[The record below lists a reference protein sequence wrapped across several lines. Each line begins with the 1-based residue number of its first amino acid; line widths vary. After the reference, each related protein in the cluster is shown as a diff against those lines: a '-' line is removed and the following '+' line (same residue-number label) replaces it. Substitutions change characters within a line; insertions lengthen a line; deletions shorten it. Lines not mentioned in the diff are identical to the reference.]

1 MATLFD
7 RTGFNFT
14 DTSGA
19 ITTLPNTAI
28 QQLNTAPALVPNQW
42 MRDDLINDDTTGY
55 YVNPVASSC
64 NTIWLSANT
73 LINTTTSVTG
83 SGNLTALWTTINTNF
98 KAIAG
103 YNVTTGDAENP
114 PIVTTH
120 VPGQIVQFIN
130 HTNRI
135 SGVVPITANT
145 EAAQKPHLE
154 QAMQIGRALTYLVY
168 QVDGREDNSPMLGSF
183 TSILVANTINDYANI
198 IVTYANTINASISES
213 VGGTPPDDLYIIR
226 TSNLTYN
233 TVNTISTFANNLYTV
248 LHDRRTHDENFYT
261 NSNQL
266 VNEAKNIRRYSNL
279 GASENSL
286 VDNLIGTDKLKS
298 RLAQP

>member
-14 DTSGA
+14 DTTGA

-73 LINTTTSVTG
+73 LINTTSSVTG

-98 KAIAG
+98 KSIAG
-103 YNVTTGDAENP
+103 YNVTTGSAEEP

-145 EAAQKPHLE
+145 DAADKPHLE
-154 QAMQIGRALTYLVY
+154 QAMQIGRALTYVIY
-168 QVDGREDNSPMLGSF
+168 QVDGREDNAPMLGSF
-183 TSILVANTINDYANI
+183 TSILIANTINDYVNV
-198 IVTYANTINASISES
+198 IVTYANTINNSITITTET
-213 VGGTPPDDLYIIR
+213 VGEDVIT
-226 TSNLTYN
+226 TKVSNLSYAAVNSIASTAN
-233 TVNTISTFANNLYTV
+233 TLNALFLE
-248 LHDRRTHDENFYT
+248 RRVHDENFYT
-261 NSNQL
+261 KSNEL
-266 VNEAKNIRRYSNL
+266 VNEAKNIRRYENL
-279 GASENSL
+279 GASEDNL
-286 VDNLIGTDKLKS
+286 VQNLIGSDKLKS
-298 RLAQP
+298 RLGQP

>member
-14 DTSGA
+14 DPSGT

-55 YVNPVASSC
+55 YVNPVANSC

-73 LINTTTSVTG
+73 LINATTSVTG

-98 KAIAG
+98 KSIAG

-145 EAAQKPHLE
+145 DAADKPHLE
-154 QAMQIGRALTYLVY
+154 QAMQIGRALTYVIY
-168 QVDGREDNSPMLGSF
+168 QVDGREDNAPMLGSF
-183 TSILVANTINDYANI
+183 TSILIANTINDYVNV
-198 IVTYANTINASISES
+198 IVTYANTINNSITITTET
-213 VGGTPPDDLYIIR
+213 VGEDVIT
-226 TSNLTYN
+226 TKVSNLSYAAVNSIAATAN
-233 TVNTISTFANNLYTV
+233 TLNTLFLE
-248 LHDRRTHDENFYT
+248 RRVHDENFYT
-261 NSNQL
+261 KSNQL
-266 VNEAKNIRRYSNL
+266 VNEAKNIRRYENL
-279 GASENSL
+279 GASEDNL
-286 VDNLIGTDKLKS
+286 VQNLIGSDKLKS
-298 RLAQP
+298 RLGQP

>member
-14 DTSGA
+14 DTSGT
-19 ITTLPNTAI
+19 ITALPNTAI

-73 LINTTTSVTG
+73 LINTTNSVTG
-83 SGNLTALWTTINTNF
+83 SGNLTALWTTINADF
-98 KAIAG
+98 KSIAG
-103 YNVTTGDAENP
+103 YNVVTGSAEAP
-114 PIVTTH
+114 PIVETH

-145 EAAQKPHLE
+145 DAADKPHLE
-154 QAMQIGRALTYLVY
+154 QAMQIGRALTYVIY
-168 QVDGREDNSPMLGSF
+168 QVDGREDNAPMLGSF
-183 TSILVANTINDYANI
+183 TSILIANTINDYVNV
-198 IVTYANTINASISES
+198 IVTYANTINNSITITTET
-213 VGGTPPDDLYIIR
+213 VGEDVIT
-226 TSNLTYN
+226 TKVSNLSYAAVNSIASTAN
-233 TVNTISTFANNLYTV
+233 TLNTLFLE
-248 LHDRRTHDENFYT
+248 RRVHDENFYT
-261 NSNQL
+261 KSNEL
-266 VNEAKNIRRYSNL
+266 VNEAKNIRRYENL
-279 GASENSL
+279 GASEDNL
-286 VDNLIGTDKLKS
+286 VQNLIGSDKLKS
-298 RLAQP
+298 RLANQ

>member
-14 DTSGA
+14 DTSGT
-19 ITTLPNTAI
+19 IGVLPNTAI
-28 QQLNTAPALVPNQW
+28 QQMNAAPALVSSQW
-42 MRDDLINDDTTGY
+42 MKDDLVDNNITGY
-55 YVNPVASSC
+55 YVNPVANSC

-73 LINTTTSVTG
+73 LINATTSVTG

-145 EAAQKPHLE
+145 DAASKPHLE
-154 QAMQIGRALTYLVY
+154 QAMQIGRALTYLMY
-168 QVDGREDNSPMLGSF
+168 QVDGREDNAPMLGSF
-183 TSILVANTINDYANI
+183 TSILTANTINDYANVV
-198 IVTYANTINASISES
+198 VTYANTINNSITITTET
-213 VGGTPPDDLYIIR
+213 VGEDVIT
-226 TSNLTYN
+226 TKVSNLSYAAVNSIAATAN
-233 TVNTISTFANNLYTV
+233 TLNTLFLE
-248 LHDRRTHDENFYT
+248 RRVHDENFYT
-261 NSNQL
+261 KSNEI
-266 VNEAKNIRRYSNL
+266 VSEARSIRRYSNL
-279 GASENSL
+279 GASEDSL
-286 VDNLIGTDKLKS
+286 VQNLIGSDKLKS
-298 RLAQP
+298 RLANQ

>member
-14 DTSGA
+14 DTSGT

-42 MRDDLINDDTTGY
+42 MKDDLINNDTTGY
-55 YVNPVASSC
+55 YKNPVANSC
-64 NTIWLSANT
+64 NIIWNSANT
-73 LINTTTSVTG
+73 LWGIANNLQGVANTTP
-83 SGNLTALWTTINTNF
+83 LWTTIYTTLGNIVDANT
-98 KAIAG
+98 
-103 YNVTTGDAENP
+103 EM
-114 PIVTTH
+114 
-120 VPGQIVQFIN
+120 VQFIN

-145 EAAQKPHLE
+145 DAANKPCLE
-154 QAMQIGRALTYLVY
+154 QAMQIGRALTYLIY
-168 QVDGREDNSPMLGSF
+168 QVDGREDNAPMLGSF
-183 TSILVANTINDYANI
+183 TSILVANTVSDYANI

-213 VGGTPPDDLYIIR
+213 VGGTPPDDVYIIR

-233 TVNTISTFANNLYTV
+233 TVNTIATLTNDLYTL
-248 LHDRRTHDENFYT
+248 LHDRRVHDENFYT
-261 NSNQL
+261 TSNEL
-266 VNEAKNIRRYSNL
+266 VNEAKNIRKYENL
-279 GASENSL
+279 GASESSL

-298 RLAQP
+298 RLANQ

>member
-7 RTGFNFT
+7 RAGFNFT
-14 DTSGA
+14 DTSGTIA
-19 ITTLPNTAI
+19 VLPNTAI
-28 QQLNTAPALVPNQW
+28 QQMNAAPALVPNQW
-42 MRDDLINDDTTGY
+42 MKDDLINDDTNGY
-55 YVNPVASSC
+55 YLNPVSNSC
-64 NTIWLSANT
+64 NIIWNSANT
-73 LINTTTSVTG
+73 LLNIANNLQGTTNTTP
-83 SGNLTALWTTINTNF
+83 LWTTIYTTLGTIADANTEM
-98 KAIAG
+98 I
-103 YNVTTGDAENP
+103 
-114 PIVTTH
+114 
-120 VPGQIVQFIN
+120 QFIN

-233 TVNTISTFANNLYTV
+233 TVNTISTFAKNLYTL

>member
-55 YVNPVASSC
+55 YVNPVANSC

-73 LINTTTSVTG
+73 LINATTSVTG

-145 EAAQKPHLE
+145 DAADKPHLE
-154 QAMQIGRALTYLVY
+154 QAMQIGRALTYVIY
-168 QVDGREDNSPMLGSF
+168 QVDGREDNAPMLGSF
-183 TSILVANTINDYANI
+183 TSILIANTISDYANVV
-198 IVTYANTINASISES
+198 VTY
-213 VGGTPPDDLYIIR
+213 V
-226 TSNLTYN
+226 N
-233 TVNTISTFANNLYTV
+233 TVNSSITITTETVGEDVITTKVSNLSYAAVNSIAATANTLNTLF
-248 LHDRRTHDENFYT
+248 LERRVHDENFYT
-261 NSNQL
+261 KSNEL
-266 VNEAKNIRRYSNL
+266 VNEAKNIRRYENL
-279 GASENSL
+279 GASEDNL
-286 VDNLIGTDKLKS
+286 VQNLIGSDKLKS
-298 RLAQP
+298 RLGQP

>member
-14 DTSGA
+14 DTSGT

-55 YVNPVASSC
+55 YVNPVANSC

-73 LINTTTSVTG
+73 LINTTSSVTG

-98 KAIAG
+98 KSIAG
-103 YNVTTGDAENP
+103 YNVTTGSAEEP

-145 EAAQKPHLE
+145 DAADKPHLE
-154 QAMQIGRALTYLVY
+154 QAMQIGRALTYVIY
-168 QVDGREDNSPMLGSF
+168 QVDGREDNAPMLGSF
-183 TSILVANTINDYANI
+183 TSILIANTINDYVNV
-198 IVTYANTINASISES
+198 IVTYANTINNSITITTET
-213 VGGTPPDDLYIIR
+213 VGEDVIT
-226 TSNLTYN
+226 TKVSNLSYAAVNSIAATAN
-233 TVNTISTFANNLYTV
+233 TLNTLFLE
-248 LHDRRTHDENFYT
+248 RRVHDENFYT
-261 NSNQL
+261 KSNEL
-266 VNEAKNIRRYSNL
+266 VNEAKNIRRYENL
-279 GASENSL
+279 GASEDNL
-286 VDNLIGTDKLKS
+286 VQNLIGSDKLKS
-298 RLAQP
+298 RLGQP

>member
-42 MRDDLINDDTTGY
+42 MRDDLINDNTTGY
-55 YVNPVASSC
+55 YVNPVANSC
-64 NTIWLSANT
+64 NIIWNTANT
-73 LINTTTSVTG
+73 LVSISNNLQGIANT
-83 SGNLTALWTTINTNF
+83 TALWTTIYTTLGNIVDANT
-98 KAIAG
+98 
-103 YNVTTGDAENP
+103 EM
-114 PIVTTH
+114 
-120 VPGQIVQFIN
+120 VQFIN

-145 EAAQKPHLE
+145 DAANKPCLE
-154 QAMQIGRALTYLVY
+154 QAMQIGKALTYLIY
-168 QVDGREDNSPMLGSF
+168 QVDGREDNAPMLGSF
-183 TSILVANTINDYANI
+183 TSILVANTISD
-198 IVTYANTINASISES
+198 YANTIVTYPNIINASITVSTS
-213 VGGTPPDDLYIIR
+213 GTPPDPVITTN

-233 TVNTISTFANNLYTV
+233 TVNSIVEFANTLYTL
-248 LHDRRTHDENFYT
+248 LHDRRVHDENFYT
-261 NSNQL
+261 TSNEL

-279 GASENSL
+279 GASESSL
-286 VDNLIGTDKLKS
+286 VDNLVGTDKLKS
-298 RLAQP
+298 RIANQ

>member
-14 DTSGA
+14 DTSGT

-55 YVNPVASSC
+55 YVNPVANSC
-64 NTIWLSANT
+64 NIIWTTANT
-73 LINTTTSVTG
+73 LVSIANNLQGAANTTP
-83 SGNLTALWTTINTNF
+83 LWTTIYTTLGNIVDANT
-98 KAIAG
+98 
-103 YNVTTGDAENP
+103 EM
-114 PIVTTH
+114 
-120 VPGQIVQFIN
+120 VQFIN

-145 EAAQKPHLE
+145 DAADKPHLE
-154 QAMQIGRALTYLVY
+154 QAMQIGRALTYVIY
-168 QVDGREDNSPMLGSF
+168 QVDGREDNAPMLGSF
-183 TSILVANTINDYANI
+183 TSILVANTISD
-198 IVTYANTINASISES
+198 YANTIVTYPNTVNNSIS
-213 VGGTPPDDLYIIR
+213 TTIDPITFDPIN

-233 TVNTISTFANNLYTV
+233 TVNSIAEFANTLYTL
-248 LHDRRTHDENFYT
+248 LHDRRVHDENFYT
-261 NSNQL
+261 TSNEL
-266 VNEAKNIRRYSNL
+266 VNEAKNIRRYDNL
-279 GASENSL
+279 GASESSL

-298 RLAQP
+298 RLANQ

>member
-14 DTSGA
+14 DTSGT
-19 ITTLPNTAI
+19 INTLPNAAI
-28 QQLNTAPALVPNQW
+28 QQMNTVPSLVPNQW
-42 MRDDLINDDTTGY
+42 MRDDLINNDTTGY
-55 YVNPVASSC
+55 YKNPVANSC

-73 LINTTTSVTG
+73 LINTTSSVTG
-83 SGNLTALWTTINTNF
+83 SGNLTALWTTINADI
-98 KAIAG
+98 KSIAG

-145 EAAQKPHLE
+145 DAAQKPHLE
-154 QAMQIGRALTYLVY
+154 QAMQIGRALTYLIF
-168 QVDGREDNSPMLGSF
+168 QVDGREDNAPMLGSF
-183 TSILVANTINDYANI
+183 TSILIANTINDYANV
-198 IVTYANTINASISES
+198 IVTYANTINNSITITTET
-213 VGGTPPDDLYIIR
+213 VGEDVIT
-226 TSNLTYN
+226 TKVSNLSYAAVNSIASTAN
-233 TVNTISTFANNLYTV
+233 TLNTLFLQ
-248 LHDRRTHDENFYT
+248 RRLHDENFYT
-261 NSNQL
+261 TSNEL
-266 VNEAKNIRRYSNL
+266 LNEAKNVRKYENL
-279 GASENSL
+279 GASESSL

-298 RLAQP
+298 RLANQ